1 MIRSVLIGLLTVA
14 IAATGYWGYTEHQ
27 EKNAILIKAEN
38 NYQRAFHQLT
48 YHIDQLNDEIGSALA
63 MNSKKSLS
71 PSLAEVWRIASNA
84 RSDVG
89 QLPLSLMPFNKTEEF
104 LSKIGDFSYRVAV
117 RDLDKEP
124 LTKEEV
130 DTLRQLHKKSGEIK
144 KELRRVQS
152 LALKNNLRWMDV
164 ELALASEDEPMDN
177 TIVDGFKTVEK
188 NIEDESEVKWG
199 STEEIQIRDKT
210 NLNKYLSGKPIS
222 ANKAKEIA
230 LKFIGS
236 KKSPANVKVDET
248 NKNSN
253 YAVYNVTIDRSN
265 DETIYMDI
273 SKKGGHPIWMLS
285 SRDIKENKIGL
296 NEATKRAEKFLKEK
310 GFKNMTL
317 ADSNQ
322 FDQVGI
328 LTFVRFKD
336 GIVYYPDSVTVK
348 VALDDGSIVGY
359 EGINYLTS
367 HKKRT
372 LPNKTISVE
381 KAKKQVNPNVSIH
394 EEQLALIEN
403 EGKEVLCYEF
413 IGTIDDDTYRMYIN
427 ATNGEEEKVEKLKD
441 PEPLYS

>member
-381 KAKKQVNPNVSIH
+381 EAKKQVNPNVSIH